1 MEVGMIEALSM
12 RNWSSGGPPPANGYS
27 VARGD
32 TLSALAA
39 RNGVLLETLL
49 QANPQITDPNRI
61 FVGQTVH
68 LPSSGNGHVVRRGET
83 LSAIAGANG
92 TTVDALMRANPE
104 IRNANQIYPGQRV
117 RIAAAPTQAQRPAAR
132 PRADAAPT
140 VTRPSGNA
148 PLNAS
153 NLNLD
158 PRSVRA
164 ADLAERR
171 AGPHSQRLCYRYV
184 KQALQQSGAVNGYL
198 AGGSAIQAGPQLQRQ
213 GYVNILNRP
222 GFQIRSAYDAPV
234 GAVLVY
240 SGGQHGH
247 IELRTNH
254 GFASD
259 YASPNARTGAAGNGL
274 SGNGRTLV
282 GVYVLP
288 AQGGLRAPAPANTAV
303 NPATQP
309 PSGNDVVAQLG
320 SIITRGEGNYESY
333 NTGTRGVD
341 GGRVGHSY
349 LHPAAGTVTNRTINE
364 ILATDRLSG
373 YNTNRMFAV
382 GKYQITIPTLRAA
395 RDAMGLS
402 GNERMTPAMQ
412 ERIFRDFLLE
422 KAGGG
427 VLADFV
433 LHGRG
438 SVDGAQLAA
447 AKEWASIG
455 VPAGYRNTYGVVSN
469 GHTSY
474 YERAGQNS
482 ANSGATDALRN
493 FLTTLARNR

>member
-1 MEVGMIEALSM
+1 MEVGMIEALSV
-12 RNWSSGGPPPANGYS
+12 RTGTSGGPPPANGYS

-32 TLSALAA
+32 TLSAIAG
-39 RNGVLLETLL
+39 RNGVSLEALLR
-49 QANPQITDPNRI
+49 ANPQITNPNRI
-61 FVGQTVH
+61 FVGQTVQI
-68 LPSSGNGHVVRRGET
+68 PSAGNTHVVRRGET
-83 LSAIAGANG
+83 LSAIASANG
-92 TTVDALMRANPE
+92 TTVDALLRANPE
-104 IRNANQIYPGQRV
+104 IRNPNQIYPGQVV
-117 RIAAAPTQAQRPAAR
+117 RITAAQTGRSEPVPPTRADPAPTEA
-132 PRADAAPT
+132 PRVNT
-140 VTRPSGNA
+140 G
-148 PLNAS
+148 PLNAT

-171 AGPHSQRLCYRYV
+171 AGARSQGLCYRYV
-184 KQALQQSGAVNGYL
+184 KQALQASGAVNTYL

-213 GYVNILNRP
+213 GYVNLLNRP
-222 GFQIRSAYDAPV
+222 GFNIRSAYDAPV

-247 IELRTNH
+247 IEIRTRG

-259 YASPNARTGAAGNGL
+259 YASANARTGAAENGL
-274 SGNGRTLV
+274 SGRGRTLV

-288 AQGGLRAPAPANTAV
+288 AQGGLQTPANAPV
-303 NPATQP
+303 NNAPQIP
-309 PSGNDVVAQLG
+309 QGNDVVAQLG

-349 LHPAAGTVTNRTINE
+349 LNPGVGTVTNRTINE

-373 YNTNRMFAV
+373 YNTSRMFAV

-402 GNERMTPAMQ
+402 GNERMTPALQ

-438 SVDGAQLAA
+438 TIDGAQLAA

-482 ANSGATDALRN
+482 ANNAATDALRA
-493 FLTTLARNR
+493 FLTNLSRSR